1 MIRKIKFGRYVTSL
15 VMAGLLLAAG
25 LQMVGASK
33 PPAAGRMIPETF
45 SALAATSSEAV
56 VNIRVEKS
64 AEGVPAAM
72 PFDSLPFGDERFREY
87 FGRGPESQPR
97 RQAGLGTGFIIEK
110 DGHIITNN
118 HVVEGAEKI
127 KVVLKDEREFDG
139 EIIGRDPHT
148 DLALIKVAAKGEL
161 PTVPLGS
168 SADLS
173 VGEWVVAIGNPFG
186 LENTVTAGIVSAKGR
201 VIGSG
206 PYDDFIQTDASINP
220 GNSGGPLLN
229 LSGEVVGVNTAILAQ
244 GHGIGFAIPI
254 DMAKTI
260 VAQLKET
267 GAVTRGW
274 LGVSVQDLKGD
285 LAHYYGVE
293 ERGGVLVAEVVDG
306 EPADKAG
313 IKTKDIILK
322 VNDEKISSSRELT
335 TKTAGLAVGDKARIT
350 VLRGGEELTLPVTVG
365 RRAFTLTS
373 AEAPRKEKNKESG
386 YGLQITDLTP
396 EIAGRLKLEG
406 EKGVVV
412 VGVVPG
418 SKAEK
423 AGMLRGDLI
432 LEVNRRNVDSVNEFK
447 SAIDKHKPS
456 GRVDLLVKRMDA
468 GVMVV
473 HLA

>member
-1 MIRKIKFGRYVTSL
+1 MTRHVRVAQIIAMAL
-15 VMAGLLLAAG
+15 VVGIMFTAG
-25 LQMVGASK
+25 LQASK
-33 PPAAGRMIPETF
+33 SAPRMVPDNF
-45 SALAATSSEAV
+45 SALAEQVGPAV
-56 VNIRVEKS
+56 VNIQVEKS
-64 AEGVPAAM
+64 NKGEEAMRQFEG
-72 PFDSLPFGDERFREY
+72 SPFGDERFKDF
-87 FGRGPESQPR
+87 FGKQMPPHER
-97 RQAGLGTGFIIEK
+97 RQGGLGTGFIIEK
-110 DGHIITNN
+110 SGYIITNN
-118 HVVEGAEKI
+118 HVVENADAI
-127 KVVLKDEREFDG
+127 KVKLKDEREFDA

-285 LAHYYGVE
+285 LANYYGVE

-313 IKTKDIILK
+313 IKTKDVILK
-322 VNDEKISSSRELT
+322 VNGEKISSSRELT

-365 RRAFTLTS
+365 RRAFTLSS
-373 AEAPRKEKNKESG
+373 AEAPRKEKGKESG

-432 LEVNRRNVDSVNEFK
+432 LEVNRRNVDSVDEFK

>member
-15 VMAGLLLAAG
+15 VIAGLLLAAG

-33 PPAAGRMIPETF
+33 SPTAVRMIPESF

-72 PFDSLPFGDERFREY
+72 PFDSLPFGGERFREY
-87 FGRGPESQPR
+87 FERGPESQPR
-97 RQAGLGTGFIIEK
+97 RQAGLGTGFVIEK

-127 KVVLKDEREFDG
+127 KVVLKDEREFDA

-148 DLALIKVAAKGEL
+148 DLALIKVAAKEAL

-229 LSGEVVGVNTAILAQ
+229 LNGEVVGVNTAILAQ

-254 DMAKTI
+254 DLAKTI

-267 GAVTRGW
+267 GGVTRGW

-285 LAHYYGVE
+285 LARYYGVE
-293 ERGGVLVAEVVDG
+293 EKGGVLVAEVIVG

-313 IKTKDIILK
+313 IKSKDIILT
-322 VNDEKISSSRELT
+322 VNGEKIASSRELT

-373 AEAPRKEKNKESG
+373 AEAPRKEKGKESG

-412 VGVVPG
+412 MGVVPG

-432 LEVNRRNVDSVNEFK
+432 LEVNRRNVDSVDDFK

-456 GRVDLLVKRMDA
+456 GRVDLLVKRMNA

>member
-1 MIRKIKFGRYVTSL
+1 MIRKFKFGRYVTSL

-33 PPAAGRMIPETF
+33 SPTAARMIPESF

-72 PFDSLPFGDERFREY
+72 PFGDERFREY

-127 KVVLKDEREFDG
+127 KVVLKDEREFNA

-148 DLALIKVAAKGEL
+148 DLALIKVAAKGDL

-229 LSGEVVGVNTAILAQ
+229 LNGEVVGVNTAILAQ

-267 GAVTRGW
+267 GEVTRGW

-285 LAHYYGVE
+285 LARYYGVE
-293 ERGGVLVAEVVDG
+293 ERGGVLVAEVVGG
-306 EPADKAG
+306 EPAAKAG
-313 IKTKDIILK
+313 IKPKDIILK
-322 VNDEKISSSRELT
+322 VNGEKISSSRELT

-350 VLRGGEELTLPVTVG
+350 VLRGDNELTLPVTVG
-365 RRAFTLTS
+365 RRAFTLAS
-373 AEAPRKEKNKESG
+373 AEAPRKEKGKESG

-412 VGVVPG
+412 MGVVPD

-423 AGMLRGDLI
+423 AGMQRGDLI
-432 LEVNRRNVDSVNEFK
+432 LEVNRRNVESVDDFK

-456 GRVDLLVKRMDA
+456 GSVDLLVKRLNA
-468 GVMVV
+468 GVMVIRLV
-473 HLA
+473 

>member
-1 MIRKIKFGRYVTSL
+1 MERKFKFSRYVTAL
-15 VMAGLLLAAG
+15 VMAGLMLAAG

-33 PPAAGRMIPETF
+33 PPTAARMIPENF
-45 SALAATSSEAV
+45 SALAETSSTAV

-64 AEGVPAAM
+64 AEGAAAAM
-72 PFDSLPFGDERFREY
+72 PFGNLPFGDERFREY

-118 HVVEGAEKI
+118 HVVENADKI
-127 KVVLKDEREFDG
+127 TVVLKDEREFDA
-139 EIIGRDPHT
+139 EIIGRDPQT
-148 DLALIKVAAKGEL
+148 DLALIKVASKTEL

-168 SADLS
+168 SAALN

-229 LSGEVVGVNTAILAQ
+229 LNGEVIGVNTAILAQ

-260 VAQLKET
+260 VAQLKEN
-267 GAVTRGW
+267 GEVTRGW

-285 LAHYYGVE
+285 LAQYYGVE
-293 ERGGVLVAEVVDG
+293 DKGGVLVAEVVAG
-306 EPADKAG
+306 NPADKAG
-313 IKTKDIILK
+313 IKPKDIILK
-322 VNDEKISSSRELT
+322 VNGEKVSSSRELT
-335 TKTAGLAVGDKARIT
+335 AKTAGLAVGDSARIT
-350 VLRGGEELTLPVTVG
+350 VLRGEQELTLPVTVG
-365 RRAFTLTS
+365 RRAFTLAS
-373 AEAPRKEKNKESG
+373 ADAPRKEKGKESG

-396 EIAGRLKLEG
+396 EIAGRLKLEA

-412 VGVVPG
+412 VGVAPG

-423 AGMLRGDLI
+423 AGIERGDLI
-432 LEVNRRNVDSVNEFK
+432 LEVNRRNVDSVSEFK
-447 SAIDKHKPS
+447 SAIDRQKQS
-456 GRVDLLVKRMDA
+456 GSLDLLVKRLNA
-468 GVMVV
+468 GVMVIR
-473 HLA
+473 LA